1 MSGPAFRVGD
11 AERDAAVSALGE
23 HFAAGR
29 LTKDEFDER
38 SGRAWAAR
46 YADDLDGLFT
56 DLPQPVAVR
65 PEPAPAPQR
74 RMRGPRSLPRLL
86 LMAPVAMMA
95 FGGLLFLIVWTAP
108 WLLFVFGLLFL
119 FGGPPWRRRHW
130 QWHDGG
136 GPRSGWGPP
145 GWGPPGAG
153 RSGRGWDRQGW
164 DRRGWNGPSGPGAG
178 RDWLPSSRDDRV
190 AERRDWP
197 PARPGWGPQPRDSW
211 VSGR

>member
-29 LTKDEFDER
+29 LSKDEFDER

-46 YADDLDGLFT
+46 YADDIDELFT
-56 DLPQPVAVR
+56 DLPQPVAVQAGFS
-65 PEPAPAPQR
+65 PEPRARAPWA
-74 RMRGPRSLPRLL
+74 RGPRSLPRLL
-86 LMAPVAMMA
+86 LLAPVAMMA

-119 FGGPPWRRRHW
+119 FGGPPGRRRHW
-130 QWHDGG
+130 HRHDGG

-145 GWGPPGAG
+145 GWGPPGRWDG
-153 RSGRGWDRQGW
+153 PSRRGWDGSSQRGW
-164 DRRGWNGPSGPGAG
+164 DGSGRRGWASPG
-178 RDWLPSSRDDRV
+178 REDRS

-197 PARPGWGPQPRDSW
+197 PARPGWGPQPRGGWAS
-211 VSGR
+211 SH